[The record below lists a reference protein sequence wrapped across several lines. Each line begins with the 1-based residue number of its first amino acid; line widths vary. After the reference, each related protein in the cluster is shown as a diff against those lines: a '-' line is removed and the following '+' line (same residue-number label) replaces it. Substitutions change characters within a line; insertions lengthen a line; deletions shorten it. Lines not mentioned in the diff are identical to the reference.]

1 MQTDLN
7 FNQNQGRIKNHA
19 LIAWLFVDKSVTKIK
34 IGLGETFKRP
44 SSLIKCIKEKYQKDN
59 DISFF

>member
-7 FNQNQGRIKNHA
+7 LNRNQGRTKNHA

-44 SSLIKCIKEKYQKDN
+44 SSLIKCIKEKY
-59 DISFF
+59 